1 MRPFSSTVFHRE
13 KEAIDHRFG
22 CSLDRTTYT
31 RSIENGRWRGAA
43 QAKNHKGCSSS
54 ESKPPLKAAPDAV
67 SGCMPDADMH
77 SVGSFKSL
85 AGQGFSDNDAVNVVP
100 IYF

>member
-1 MRPFSSTVFHRE
+1 LALKRAV
-13 KEAIDHRFG
+13 
-22 CSLDRTTYT
+22 
-31 RSIENGRWRGAA
+31 
-43 QAKNHKGCSSS
+43 QAKNNKGGSSS
-54 ESKPPLKAAPDAV
+54 EPKPPLKAAPDAV